1 MQRLLGSM
9 LIIISLV
16 LAAPADAAAQ
26 DKATAAAK
34 PAAEEKTRQKPAAA
48 KSKTAADNENGAA
61 PAVASEAAPAAAPKA
76 AANAPAD
83 SLGADDTQAEAT
95 DTADVAAD
103 LEGID
108 DEEPLSFHQVLKTK
122 FIEGSAG
129 FMSLVALALVLGLA
143 FCVERIIFLT
153 LSEIDA
159 KRMMAD
165 IDGALSNGD
174 LQAAQKMCEQERGPV
189 ASICRKAL
197 ARIAEPIDNIE
208 RGISSYGSV
217 EAANME
223 KGCSWIKLFIAIAPS
238 LGFLGTVI
246 GMVMAFEQIQDAGDI
261 SPTIVA
267 SGMKVALITT
277 IFGIIAA
284 LVLQVFYNY
293 IVSKIDHITA
303 DMEESAIKLLD
314 SIGKYKNQIGRAHV

>member
-34 PAAEEKTRQKPAAA
+34 PAAVEKTRQKPTAA

-61 PAVASEAAPAAAPKA
+61 PAAASEAAPAA
-76 AANAPAD
+76 NAHAD

-314 SIGKYKNQIGRAHV
+314 SIGKYKNQKG

>member
-34 PAAEEKTRQKPAAA
+34 PAAVEKTRQKPAAA

-61 PAVASEAAPAAAPKA
+61 PAAASEAAPAAAPKA
-76 AANAPAD
+76 AANAD

-314 SIGKYKNQIGRAHV
+314 SIGKYKNLKG

>member
-34 PAAEEKTRQKPAAA
+34 PAAVEKTRQKPAAA

-61 PAVASEAAPAAAPKA
+61 PATASEAAPAAAPKA
-76 AANAPAD
+76 AANAHAD
-83 SLGADDTQAEAT
+83 SLGTDDTQAEAT
-95 DTADVAAD
+95 DTADMAAD

-159 KRMMAD
+159 KKMMAD

-314 SIGKYKNQIGRAHV
+314 SIGKYKNQKG

>member
-1 MQRLLGSM
+1 MQRLLGCM

-34 PAAEEKTRQKPAAA
+34 PAAVEKTRQKPAAA

-61 PAVASEAAPAAAPKA
+61 PATASEAAPAAAPKA
-76 AANAPAD
+76 AANAHAD
-83 SLGADDTQAEAT
+83 SLGTDDTQAEAT
-95 DTADVAAD
+95 DTADMAAD

-314 SIGKYKNQIGRAHV
+314 SIGKYKNQKG

>member
-34 PAAEEKTRQKPAAA
+34 PAAVEKTRQKPAAA

-61 PAVASEAAPAAAPKA
+61 SAEASEAAPAAAPKA

-314 SIGKYKNQIGRAHV
+314 SIGKYKNQKG

>member
-1 MQRLLGSM
+1 M

-26 DKATAAAK
+26 DKAKAAARPAAVEKTINKSAAAK
-34 PAAEEKTRQKPAAA
+34 TKN
-48 KSKTAADNENGAA
+48 AADNENDAA
-61 PAVASEAAPAAAPKA
+61 PAAASEAEAAAPKA
-76 AANAPAD
+76 AAKTLAD
-83 SLGADDTQAEAT
+83 SLDADDTQAEAA
-95 DTADVAAD
+95 DSADVAAD

-277 IFGIIAA
+277 IFGIIVA
-284 LVLQVFYNY
+284 LILMVFYNY
-293 IVSKIDHITA
+293 ILSKVEHLTSQ
-303 DMEESAIKLLD
+303 MEESAVTLMDIIAK
-314 SIGKYKNQIGRAHV
+314 SK

>member
-34 PAAEEKTRQKPAAA
+34 PAAVEKTRQKQAAA
-48 KSKTAADNENGAA
+48 KSKTATDNENGAA
-61 PAVASEAAPAAAPKA
+61 PAEASEAAPAAAPKA

-95 DTADVAAD
+95 DTADMAAD

-314 SIGKYKNQIGRAHV
+314 SIGKYKNQKG

>member
-1 MQRLLGSM
+1 MQKMQRLLGNM

-26 DKATAAAK
+26 DKATAVAK
-34 PAAEEKTRQKPAAA
+34 PAAVEKTRQKPAAA

-61 PAVASEAAPAAAPKA
+61 PAAASEAAPAAAPKA

-314 SIGKYKNQIGRAHV
+314 SIGKYKNQKG

>member
-34 PAAEEKTRQKPAAA
+34 PAAVEKTRQKPAAA
-48 KSKTAADNENGAA
+48 KTKNAADNENGAA
-61 PAVASEAAPAAAPKA
+61 PAEASEAAPAAAPKA

-174 LQAAQKMCEQERGPV
+174 LLAAQKMCEQERGPV

-314 SIGKYKNQIGRAHV
+314 SIGKYKNQKG

>member
-1 MQRLLGSM
+1 MQKMQRLLGNM

-34 PAAEEKTRQKPAAA
+34 PAAVEKTRQKPAAA

-61 PAVASEAAPAAAPKA
+61 PAAASEAAPAAAPKA
-76 AANAPAD
+76 AANAD

-314 SIGKYKNQIGRAHV
+314 SIGKYKNQKG

>member
-1 MQRLLGSM
+1 MQKMQRLLGSM

-26 DKATAAAK
+26 DKAKAAAR
-34 PAAEEKTRQKPAAA
+34 PAAVEKTINKSAAA
-48 KSKTAADNENGAA
+48 KSKNAADNENGAV
-61 PAVASEAAPAAAPKA
+61 PAAASEAEAAAPKA
-76 AANAPAD
+76 ASKAPAD
-83 SLGADDTQAEAT
+83 SLAADDTQAEAA
-95 DTADVAAD
+95 DSADVAAD

-197 ARIAEPIDNIE
+197 ARITEPIDNIE

-293 IVSKIDHITA
+293 IISKIDHITA

-314 SIGKYKNQIGRAHV
+314 SIGKYKNLKG

>member
-34 PAAEEKTRQKPAAA
+34 SAAVEKTRQKPAAA
-48 KSKTAADNENGAA
+48 KSKTAADYENGAA
-61 PAVASEAAPAAAPKA
+61 PAAASEAAPAAAPKA
-76 AANAPAD
+76 DANAPAD

-314 SIGKYKNQIGRAHV
+314 SIGKYKNQKG

>member
-34 PAAEEKTRQKPAAA
+34 PAAVEKTRQKPAAA

-61 PAVASEAAPAAAPKA
+61 SAAASETAPAA
-76 AANAPAD
+76 NAHAD
-83 SLGADDTQAEAT
+83 SLGTDDTQAEAT
-95 DTADVAAD
+95 DTADMAAD

-174 LQAAQKMCEQERGPV
+174 LLAAQKMCEQERGPV

-314 SIGKYKNQIGRAHV
+314 SIGKYKNQKG

>member
-34 PAAEEKTRQKPAAA
+34 PAAVEKTRQKPAAA

-61 PAVASEAAPAAAPKA
+61 PATASEAAPAAAPKA
-76 AANAPAD
+76 AANAHAD
-83 SLGADDTQAEAT
+83 SLGTDDTQAEAT
-95 DTADVAAD
+95 DTADMAAD

-314 SIGKYKNQIGRAHV
+314 SIGKYKNQKG

>member
-16 LAAPADAAAQ
+16 LAAPTDAAAQ
-26 DKATAAAK
+26 DKAKAAK
-34 PAAEEKTRQKPAAA
+34 PAAVEKTIHKSAAA
-48 KSKTAADNENGAA
+48 KTKTAADNENGAA
-61 PAVASEAAPAAAPKA
+61 PATASEAAPAAAPKA

-83 SLGADDTQAEAT
+83 SLGTDDTQAEAT

-159 KRMMAD
+159 KKMMAD

-314 SIGKYKNQIGRAHV
+314 SIGKYKNQKG

>member
-1 MQRLLGSM
+1 M

-34 PAAEEKTRQKPAAA
+34 PAAVEKTRQKQAAA

-61 PAVASEAAPAAAPKA
+61 SAAASETAPAA
-76 AANAPAD
+76 NAHAD

-95 DTADVAAD
+95 DTADMAAD

-159 KRMMAD
+159 KKMMAD

-314 SIGKYKNQIGRAHV
+314 SIGKYKNQKG

>member
-34 PAAEEKTRQKPAAA
+34 PAAVEKTRQKPAAA

-61 PAVASEAAPAAAPKA
+61 PATASEAAPAAAPKA

-189 ASICRKAL
+189 AAISRKAL

-314 SIGKYKNQIGRAHV
+314 SIGKYKNQKG

>member
-1 MQRLLGSM
+1 M

-34 PAAEEKTRQKPAAA
+34 PAAVEKTRQKQAAA

-61 PAVASEAAPAAAPKA
+61 PAEASEAAPAAAPKA
-76 AANAPAD
+76 AANAD

-95 DTADVAAD
+95 DTADMAAD

-314 SIGKYKNQIGRAHV
+314 SIGKYKNQKG

>member
-1 MQRLLGSM
+1 MQKMQRLLGSM

-26 DKATAAAK
+26 DKAKAAK
-34 PAAEEKTRQKPAAA
+34 PAAVEKTIHKSAAA
-48 KSKTAADNENGAA
+48 KTKTAADNENGAV
-61 PAVASEAAPAAAPKA
+61 PAAASEAAPAAAPKA
-76 AANAPAD
+76 AANAHAD

-95 DTADVAAD
+95 DTADMAAD

-314 SIGKYKNQIGRAHV
+314 SIGKYKNQKG

>member
-34 PAAEEKTRQKPAAA
+34 PAAVEKTRQKPAAA

-61 PAVASEAAPAAAPKA
+61 PAEASEAAPAAAPKA

-261 SPTIVA
+261 SPNIVA

-314 SIGKYKNQIGRAHV
+314 SIGKYKNQKG

>member
-9 LIIISLV
+9 LIIISFV

-34 PAAEEKTRQKPAAA
+34 PAAVEKTRQKPAAA
-48 KSKTAADNENGAA
+48 KSKTAADNENDAA
-61 PAVASEAAPAAAPKA
+61 PAAASEAAPAAAPKA

-314 SIGKYKNQIGRAHV
+314 SIGKYKNQKG

>member
-34 PAAEEKTRQKPAAA
+34 PAAVEKTIHKSAAA
-48 KSKTAADNENGAA
+48 KTKTAADNENGAV
-61 PAVASEAAPAAAPKA
+61 PAAASEAAPAAAPKA
-76 AANAPAD
+76 AANAHAD

-314 SIGKYKNQIGRAHV
+314 SIGKYKNQKG

>member
-1 MQRLLGSM
+1 MQKMQRLLGSM

-26 DKATAAAK
+26 DKAKAAARPAAVEKTINKSAAAK
-34 PAAEEKTRQKPAAA
+34 TKN
-48 KSKTAADNENGAA
+48 AADNEND
-61 PAVASEAAPAAAPKA
+61 AAPAAASEAEAATPKA
-76 AANAPAD
+76 AAKTPAD
-83 SLGADDTQAEAT
+83 SLDADDTQAEAA
-95 DTADVAAD
+95 DSADVAAD

-197 ARIAEPIDNIE
+197 ARITEPIDNIE

-293 IVSKIDHITA
+293 IISKIDHITA

-314 SIGKYKNQIGRAHV
+314 SIGKYKNLKG

>member
-26 DKATAAAK
+26 DKAKAAK
-34 PAAEEKTRQKPAAA
+34 PAAVEKTIHKSAAA
-48 KSKTAADNENGAA
+48 KTKTAADNENGAA
-61 PAVASEAAPAAAPKA
+61 PAAASEAAPAAAPKA

-95 DTADVAAD
+95 DTADMAAD

-314 SIGKYKNQIGRAHV
+314 SIGKYKNQKG

>member
-34 PAAEEKTRQKPAAA
+34 PAAVEKTIHKSAAA
-48 KSKTAADNENGAA
+48 KTKTAADNENGAA
-61 PAVASEAAPAAAPKA
+61 PDTASEAAPAA
-76 AANAPAD
+76 NAHAD

-95 DTADVAAD
+95 DTADMAAD

-129 FMSLVALALVLGLA
+129 FMSLVALALVFGLA

-314 SIGKYKNQIGRAHV
+314 SIGKYKNQKG

>member
-34 PAAEEKTRQKPAAA
+34 PAAVEKTIHKSAAA
-48 KSKTAADNENGAA
+48 KTKTAADNENGAA
-61 PAVASEAAPAAAPKA
+61 PAAASEAAPAAAPKA

-174 LQAAQKMCEQERGPV
+174 LLAAQKMCEQERGPV

-314 SIGKYKNQIGRAHV
+314 SIGKYKNQKG

>member
-16 LAAPADAAAQ
+16 LAAPADASAQ

-34 PAAEEKTRQKPAAA
+34 PAAVEKTRQKPTAA

-61 PAVASEAAPAAAPKA
+61 PAAASEAAPAAAPKA

-95 DTADVAAD
+95 DTADMAAD

-314 SIGKYKNQIGRAHV
+314 SIGKYKNQKG

>member
-1 MQRLLGSM
+1 MQKMQRLLGSM

-34 PAAEEKTRQKPAAA
+34 PAAVEKTRQKPAAA

-61 PAVASEAAPAAAPKA
+61 PAEASEAEAAAPKA
-76 AANAPAD
+76 AAKTPAD

-314 SIGKYKNQIGRAHV
+314 SIGKYKNQKG

>member
-26 DKATAAAK
+26 DKAKAAK
-34 PAAEEKTRQKPAAA
+34 PAAVEKTINKSAAA
-48 KSKTAADNENGAA
+48 KSKTAADNENDAA
-61 PAVASEAAPAAAPKA
+61 PAAASEAEAAAPKA
-76 AANAPAD
+76 AAKTPAD
-83 SLGADDTQAEAT
+83 SLGTDDTQAEAA
-95 DTADVAAD
+95 DSADVAAD

-197 ARIAEPIDNIE
+197 ARITEPIDNIE

-217 EAANME
+217 EAAN
-223 KGCSWIKLFIAIAPS
+223 I
-238 LGFLGTVI
+238 
-246 GMVMAFEQIQDAGDI
+246 
-261 SPTIVA
+261 
-267 SGMKVALITT
+267 
-277 IFGIIAA
+277 
-284 LVLQVFYNY
+284 
-293 IVSKIDHITA
+293 
-303 DMEESAIKLLD
+303 
-314 SIGKYKNQIGRAHV
+314 

>member
-16 LAAPADAAAQ
+16 LAAPADADAQ

-34 PAAEEKTRQKPAAA
+34 PAAVEKTRQKPTAA

-61 PAVASEAAPAAAPKA
+61 PAAASEAAPAAAPKA

-83 SLGADDTQAEAT
+83 SLGADDTQAEPT
-95 DTADVAAD
+95 DTADMAAD

-314 SIGKYKNQIGRAHV
+314 SIGKYKNQKG

>member
-1 MQRLLGSM
+1 M

-34 PAAEEKTRQKPAAA
+34 PAAVEKTIHKSAAA

-61 PAVASEAAPAAAPKA
+61 SAAASETAPAAAPKA
-76 AANAPAD
+76 AANAHAD

-95 DTADVAAD
+95 DTADMAAD

-159 KRMMAD
+159 KKMMAD

-314 SIGKYKNQIGRAHV
+314 SIGKYKNQKG